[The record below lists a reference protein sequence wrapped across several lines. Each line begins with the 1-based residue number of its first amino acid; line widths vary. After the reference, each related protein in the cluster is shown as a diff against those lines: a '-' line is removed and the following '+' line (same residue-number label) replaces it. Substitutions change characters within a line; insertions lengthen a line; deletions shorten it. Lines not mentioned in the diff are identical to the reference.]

1 MFGADNPE
9 ALRLQTGLLRFGRVV
24 VPVLTFIATL
34 IAAIKLD
41 AFRFPL
47 AGVDSPLVATVLLG
61 LSLFPGGTFF
71 ILRGLVIA
79 ARRRESKFWPAV
91 KGFILPRDSS
101 SGGLW
106 EFFRYGFN
114 GRGLESSFLSFRLF
128 RVGQEVEV
136 RVDPEDPEVA
146 IVVSGD
152 HTAQMNIWFGVL
164 ALATAPGLGS
174 FLVWLGS

>member
-1 MFGADNPE
+1 
-9 ALRLQTGLLRFGRVV
+9 L
-24 VPVLTFIATL
+24 VLIATL
-34 IAAIKLD
+34 IAAIKLG

-61 LSLFPGGTFF
+61 LSLFPGGMFF

-79 ARRRESKFWPAV
+79 ARRRESRFWPAV

-101 SGGLW
+101 SRGLW

-114 GRGLESSFLSFRLF
+114 GRGLESNFLSFRPF
-128 RVGQEVEV
+128 QTGQEVEV

-146 IVVSGD
+146 IVASGD